1 MAKKVSIVDF
11 DLTKHQL
18 INAVFQNLVTAPS
31 NPGVGQFYFDTTIP
45 GFCVWNGTSWE
56 VMDDENQPRTPKSHV
71 LATNL
76 GLGGEHTISG
86 ASAGHALVA
95 DDATHAKF
103 QQVDHQNLA
112 NKGANTHAQIDTHI
126 GTANIHA
133 VLDDAQTTLNTL
145 WSSQKINGLIA
156 AIQSQQ
162 VGMMV
167 FKGGYDAAT
176 NTPNLDTAP
185 AAGTIKQGDTYV
197 VTVAGNFFTEAVQI
211 GDTVIAKQNDPTTLA
226 HWVVVNKNIPDIV
239 DATESAKGIVEL
251 ATNAESQTGTDNT
264 RAVHPAGLKSTLDN
278 RNASETVTG
287 LIEIATD
294 AEVSTGTDDLR
305 AVTPKKLKT
314 VLGTTATL
322 TSARKFSQPLS
333 TSATSY
339 AITHGLNTTNL
350 HVSVRDTAS
359 PFDEVEVG
367 VKIPDAN
374 TVTLEFSE
382 APTANKYAVT
392 IIG

>member
-1 MAKKVSIVDF
+1 MAQIPVTG
-11 DLTKHQL
+11 DLNLLKHQL
-18 INAVFQNLVTAPS
+18 LNAVFQRLVVAPA
-31 NPGVGQFYFDTTIP
+31 NPEVGQFYFDTTIP
-45 GFCVWNGTSWE
+45 GFCVWNGTIWE
-56 VMDDENQPRTPKSHV
+56 VMDDENAPRTPKSHV

-86 ASAGHALVA
+86 ATAGHALIA

-103 QQVDHQNLA
+103 QQMDHQNLA

-145 WSSQKINGLIA
+145 WSSQKINTLIA

-239 DATESAKGIVEL
+239 DASETAKGIVEL
-251 ATNAESQTGTDNT
+251 ATDAEAQTGTDNT
-264 RAVHPAGLKSTLDN
+264 RAVHPKGMKYTLDN
-278 RNASETVTG
+278 RNASESGTG
-287 LIEIATD
+287 LIEIATQ
-294 AEVSTGTDDLR
+294 AEANAGTDDAR
-305 AVTPKKLKT
+305 AITPLKLKN
-314 VLGTTATL
+314 VLGVTATL
-322 TSARKFSQPLS
+322 TNAKNILRF
-333 TSATSY
+333 
-339 AITHGLNTTNL
+339 
-350 HVSVRDTAS
+350 
-359 PFDEVEVG
+359 
-367 VKIPDAN
+367 
-374 TVTLEFSE
+374 
-382 APTANKYAVT
+382 
-392 IIG
+392 

>member
-1 MAKKVSIVDF
+1 MAKKVNLVDL

-18 INAVFQNLVTAPS
+18 INAALQNLATAPA
-31 NPGVGQFYFDTTIP
+31 NPVVGQIYFDTTIP
-45 GFCVWNGTSWE
+45 ALCVWDGTSW
-56 VMDDENQPRTPKSHV
+56 VRMDDLNAPRTPKSHV
-71 LATNL
+71 LATNT

-95 DDATHAKF
+95 DDDTHAKF
-103 QQVDHQNLA
+103 QQVDHQKLA
-112 NKGANTHAQIDTHI
+112 NKGTNTHAQIDTHI

-133 VLDDAQTTLNTL
+133 VLDDAQTTINTL
-145 WSSQKINGLIA
+145 WSSSKINGLIA
-156 AIQSQQ
+156 AIQSAL
-162 VGMMV
+162 VGQMV
-167 FKGGYDAAT
+167 FKGGYDAAA

-185 AAGTIKQGDTYV
+185 GAGIIKQGDTYV
-197 VTVAGNFFTEAVQI
+197 VTAAGNFFTEAMQI
-211 GDTVIAKQNDPTTLA
+211 GDMVIAKQNDPTTLG
-226 HWVVVNKNIPDIV
+226 HWTTVNKNIPDIV

-251 ATNAESQTGTDNT
+251 ATAAESQTGSDNT

-278 RNASETVTG
+278 RNASESATG
-287 LIEIATD
+287 LAEIATQ
-294 AEVSTGTDDLR
+294 AEVNTGTDDAR
-305 AVTPKKLKT
+305 IVTPLKLKT
-314 VLGTTATL
+314 ILGTSGTL
-322 TSARKFSQPLS
+322 SNARKYTQVLS

-339 AITHGLNTTNL
+339 TITHGLATTSL
-350 HVSVRDTAS
+350 HVSVRDTIT

-367 VKIPDAN
+367 IKIPDAN